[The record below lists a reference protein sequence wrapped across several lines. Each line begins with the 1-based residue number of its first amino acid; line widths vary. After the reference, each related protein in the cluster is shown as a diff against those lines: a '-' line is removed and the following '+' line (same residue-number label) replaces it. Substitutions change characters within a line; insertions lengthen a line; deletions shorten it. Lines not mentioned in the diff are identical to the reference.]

1 MTKGSILMI
10 GNYLAIPRHN
20 KNIWH
25 GLAENLTRNGWNV
38 ITTSTKECQFL
49 RLVDM
54 LSSILINRY
63 RYEIAQIDVFSGRAF
78 IFAELTCLCL
88 SLIKKPIILTL
99 HGGRLPEFAKRNKV
113 RMKLLLNRAD
123 LVVTPSPFH
132 QKNLYQFRSDIRV
145 IPNPIELTSTIFRL
159 RRSVKPNLVWVR
171 AFHETYNPS
180 LAVKVL
186 DQILKDYPDAKIT
199 MIGPDKGDGS
209 LTRLLSLAKGLGID
223 DRVTIIPGVPNVKI
237 PFFLDQNDIF
247 INSSKFDTA
256 PRSLIEAM
264 ANGLCIVST
273 DVGGIPYLVTD
284 DEEALLVPSDKPE
297 IMAQAVKRLLDEPH
311 LAEKLS
317 RNARHSAEGMDWSM
331 ILPQWEN
338 LFFELISS
346 KNE

>member
-1 MTKGSILMI
+1 
-10 GNYLAIPRHN
+10 
-20 KNIWH
+20 
-25 GLAENLTRNGWNV
+25 
-38 ITTSTKECQFL
+38 
-49 RLVDM
+49 
-54 LSSILINRY
+54 
-63 RYEIAQIDVFSGRAF
+63 
-78 IFAELTCLCL
+78 
-88 SLIKKPIILTL
+88 
-99 HGGRLPEFAKRNKV
+99 
-113 RMKLLLNRAD
+113 
-123 LVVTPSPFH
+123 
-132 QKNLYQFRSDIRV
+132 
-145 IPNPIELTSTIFRL
+145 
-159 RRSVKPNLVWVR
+159 
-171 AFHETYNPS
+171 
-180 LAVKVL
+180 
-186 DQILKDYPDAKIT
+186 